1 MDSQFKDLLRLC
13 KGDMNETTK
22 RLMHIAQNE
31 AIDES
36 LRRDIIDQ
44 GRYYVQLFK
53 SLTDLQT
60 QFERS

>member
-31 AIDES
+31 SIDES

>member
-22 RLMHIAQNE
+22 RLMHIAQKE